1 MKIYE
6 YDAVIE
12 KHPNLNSTFVN
23 FPFDVE
29 KEFGTKGQVKVKATF
44 DKVDY
49 RGSLARMKSTTHG
62 LGITQAIRKKLG
74 KVAGETVHVK
84 ILRDTDERIVEIPD
98 ELKTAFEKHLKA
110 AEFYN
115 TLSFTNQKEYAQ
127 WISSAKKEKTKTS
140 RLSQTIDRLNQ
151 GVKHP

>member
-12 KHPNLNSTFVN
+12 KYPALNATYID

-49 RGSLARMKSTTHG
+49 RGSLARMKNPTHW
-62 LGITQAIRKKLG
+62 LGITHITRFVSMSNMKHDAITSSG
-74 KVAGETVHVK
+74 ITIGERVP
-84 ILRDTDERIVEIPD
+84 IPD
-98 ELKTAFEKHLKA
+98 ELVPADARVEIEAKMAAGYYTEGTVTAPDDLADIKGRGLE
-110 AEFYN
+110 E
-115 TLSFTNQKEYAQ
+115 
-127 WISSAKKEKTKTS
+127 
-140 RLSQTIDRLNQ
+140 
-151 GVKHP
+151 